1 MTRRGA
7 PSIAPMT
14 TDQPTT
20 PEYPKPLP
28 AEKRSLLQRLGP
40 AGLLGLLW
48 TVAPA
53 LGGIFLL
60 ARIDYASEWL
70 QTHGLAMS
78 VFVYVSIFI
87 VSAGLGFLPTY
98 AQSILAG
105 WVFGIWIGIPAALA
119 GFGGASLIG
128 YAIAR
133 TVSRGRVE
141 RVIEENIK
149 ARAVRDALI
158 GQGFW
163 KTLGIVTLVRVPPN
177 SPFALTN
184 GVLASSGVKLLP
196 YFIGTVVGMTPRT
209 SAAVILA
216 NHWSSQGA
224 KNIQEAVKDRGM
236 MTIVV
241 GLVTAFIVL
250 GIIGYIANKALDRV
264 TNGKGQRP
272 ATSNPA
278 A

>member
-1 MTRRGA
+1 MA
-7 PSIAPMT
+7 HDPADSPPPDA
-14 TDQPTT
+14 T
-20 PEYPKPLP
+20 PP

-70 QTHGLAMS
+70 QSHGFAMS
-78 VFVYVSIFI
+78 LFVYISIFI
-87 VSAGLGFLPTY
+87 VSAGVGFLPTY

-105 WVFGIWIGIPAALA
+105 WVFGIWFGIPAALA

-128 YAIAR
+128 YFIAR
-133 TVSRGRVE
+133 TVSQGRVE
-141 RVIEENIK
+141 RVIDENLK
-149 ARAVRDALI
+149 ARVVRDALI

-163 KTLGIVTLVRVPPN
+163 KTFGIVTLVRVPPN

-196 YFIGTVVGMTPRT
+196 YFLGTVVGMSPRT
-209 SAAVILA
+209 TAAVLLA
-216 NHWSSQGA
+216 NHWSSEGA
-224 KNIQEAVKDRGM
+224 KNIQEAVKDRGAV
-236 MTIVV
+236 TIVI
-241 GLVTAFIVL
+241 GLVSAFIVL

-264 TNGKGQRP
+264 TGGGQRARIDP
-272 ATSNPA
+272 TA
-278 A
+278 